1 MVIYIGYRQLKKMIY
16 ALCFPASYV
25 IFPSGTQEPSAGG
38 KNCGARHEH
47 VVLHEG
53 VGSFPQSRFFSGR
66 IAGNI
71 QIDFIYI
78 YIHIYH
84 IYIVLTNITYLG
96 LYTTNL
102 KLLYTY
108 TWLDHKLHIQL
119 IPAVSSNW
127 ANFTKFPLFR
137 LSILIGWYLTW
148 SWGNR
153 GNSEIDDEMSKYH
166 CGPLN
171 FRTQIF
177 AAKLRDAAKMS
188 WWGFNQ
194 KPSKW
199 MKVRWKFASL
209 FLSLA

>member
-78 YIHIYH
+78 YIYTYISHISYIYCFNKYNIFGLIYNKFKTI
-84 IYIVLTNITYLG
+84 IYIYMTG
-96 LYTTNL
+96 
-102 KLLYTY
+102 
-108 TWLDHKLHIQL
+108 
-119 IPAVSSNW
+119 S
-127 ANFTKFPLFR
+127 
-137 LSILIGWYLTW
+137 
-148 SWGNR
+148 
-153 GNSEIDDEMSKYH
+153 
-166 CGPLN
+166 
-171 FRTQIF
+171 
-177 AAKLRDAAKMS
+177 
-188 WWGFNQ
+188 
-194 KPSKW
+194 
-199 MKVRWKFASL
+199 
-209 FLSLA
+209 